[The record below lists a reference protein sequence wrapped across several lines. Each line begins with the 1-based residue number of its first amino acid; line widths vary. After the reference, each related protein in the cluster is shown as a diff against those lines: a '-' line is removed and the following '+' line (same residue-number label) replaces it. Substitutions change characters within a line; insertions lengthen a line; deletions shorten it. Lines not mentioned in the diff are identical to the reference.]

1 MKSKN
6 LYASIGILFTML
18 VMLPALSSFKS
29 VRGGEGF
36 EVFLNNKLVAQ
47 HFGNQL
53 TRQAS
58 LQLDPAAGSQELK
71 VIYHHCGR
79 NGKNRQLELR
89 NEAKQV
95 VHTWK
100 FADGSK
106 PASPM
111 IIKLDELAAYKK
123 AKSGLCW
130 TLHYSSSE
138 LPAGRNLAIL
148 EKNSSLAV
156 RK

>member
-1 MKSKN
+1 MKFKN
-6 LYASIGILFTML
+6 LYASLGILLTMM
-18 VMLPALSSFKS
+18 VVAPTLSSFKA

-36 EVFLNNKLVAQ
+36 EVYLNNKLVAQ
-47 HFGNQL
+47 HFGKEL

-58 LQLDPAAGSQELK
+58 LQLDPSFASQELK
-71 VIYHHCGR
+71 VIYHHCGQ
-79 NGKNRQLELR
+79 NGKNRQLVVR

-100 FADGSK
+100 FADGNK

-111 IIKLDELAAYKK
+111 VIRLDELAAYKN
-123 AKSGLCW
+123 AKSGLRW
-130 TLHYSSSE
+130 TLHYTSTE
-138 LPAGRNLAIL
+138 LPAGRDLAIL
-148 EKNSSLAV
+148 EKNSPLAV